1 MIIQITDENKNKIIK
16 YFLKTAIM
24 EYEDL
29 NELKLEN
36 IEINYNT
43 IYSFDNGISFRGNL
57 FTNMEFDCILSEYEL
72 HITNDEKILFYLW
85 YSMKKYK
92 NAKVS
97 CTSERICISTKINIL
112 EKDMKMDKLLYIY
125 HKLEGDYDTKKNFRY
140 R

>member
-16 YFLKTAIM
+16 YFLKTAIK

-29 NELKLEN
+29 NKLKLEN

-43 IYSFDNGISFRGNL
+43 IYSFDNGISFRGDL

-72 HITNDEKILFYLW
+72 HIKSNEQIVFYLW

-92 NAKVS
+92 NDKVS
-97 CTSERICISTKINIL
+97 CIGERIVNSKTITSLK
-112 EKDMKMDKLLYIY
+112 KDMCEDNLISIS
-125 HKLEGDYDTKKNFRY
+125 
-140 R
+140 